1 MIQKPVDGLY
11 SLLPFVQMRSL
22 IDSKDWLRETPNHLA
37 QTQSTTTSSNN
48 QVLPKAEDNSTLFV
62 GGGLAILAVAAL
74 AAYGLRKSGQ
84 LQYFFNRFSRT
95 GRHRASLTQAAKYL
109 DRYQAEFILTKNIP
123 KPPSESILVNPPTA
137 TTQTN
142 QLDMS
147 SKPDLS
153 DKSDKSDQIAMSD
166 QTDVPDSTN
175 ILDQTDISNNTN
187 KPDKTNMSESL
198 IDPPLQTTHDRYIVF
213 VEEVIANINNGKLLS
228 KEHVYNVLCD
238 NLESGTGEIFERVL
252 EEQANLLQANFA
264 AQTDEVKQAKANHK
278 LRALKNLKDAWEQ
291 WQKNYQVQDTCARGL
306 QKILNAEAS
315 ERLATLMQILDP
327 NHTPVFE
334 RQHLQLLTQSLQKS
348 AETSDDESEAFA
360 LRQFAIGITRGLAS
374 FDLLEGA
381 LISWLYKP
389 RQVGFATTKTVGPW
403 YSWSELVTS
412 PLPRE
417 LFAGQAINQS
427 AAAIAQGQRS
437 IDVSAWVELSIL
449 LQYLQKGL
457 VRWFDQQPYDA
468 QAGHHLAGVT
478 FVDFA
483 LIWCE
488 LSNGFQ
494 HSQQLSERDR
504 QALAKIC
511 FRITLQTLR
520 TFAQRENFPLY
531 GGVFA
536 SFAGESFRETIN
548 YLDQPLK
555 ESENTQEKARI
566 LTVLGYSQAWKG
578 NYDQAISLHQEAVS
592 LAREVGDQRCEIAN
606 LNHLSR
612 INIYQKDFSGGESQA
627 QRAVILAR
635 QHGDRQGE
643 ANALT
648 NLGYS
653 EVMILRQQESVMPET
668 LETPISHLERG
679 QKLSEKLNDVQNQA
693 LCYVGLGTAYV
704 TIEQPNQAQIALEK
718 GLAASQQIGD
728 RNLQALSYAY
738 LGEAFYQLNQL
749 EPAIYHACLGMYFLE
764 QHHNPA
770 WQQSAA
776 LVVILQGKLGA
787 ENFLKLLQQQR
798 SQLIAQIGVDGF
810 DHLPSLI
817 DRYRQS

>member
-1 MIQKPVDGLY
+1 MMQKPVDRFY
-11 SLLPFVQMRSL
+11 DLLPLVQNRSL
-22 IDSKDWLRETPNHLA
+22 INSRDWLRETSDHLA
-37 QTQSTTTSSNN
+37 QAQPTSTSTAN
-48 QVLPKAEDNSTLFV
+48 QVLPKTEDNPTLFV
-62 GGGLAILAVAAL
+62 GGGLAILVVAAL

-84 LQYFFNRFSRT
+84 LRYLLNHFSRQ
-95 GRHRASLTQAAKYL
+95 GKHRANLTQAAKDI
-109 DRYQAEFILTKNIP
+109 DRYQAEFILEKNIP
-123 KPPSESILVNPPTA
+123 KPPSESILANPPTA
-137 TTQTN
+137 ITQTN
-142 QLDMS
+142 KTDMS
-147 SKPDLS
+147 SKPDMS
-153 DKSDKSDQIAMSD
+153 DKSDKTNMSD
-166 QTDVPDSTN
+166 KADVPNSTN
-175 ILDQTDISNNTN
+175 KSDKTDIPNN
-187 KPDKTNMSESL
+187 TNMSESL
-198 IDPPLQTTHDRYIVF
+198 SDPPPQTTRDRYIVF

-228 KEHVYNVLCD
+228 KEHVYNVLID

-252 EEQANLLQANFA
+252 EEQANVLQANFA

-306 QKILNAEAS
+306 QKILNTEAS
-315 ERLATLMQILDP
+315 ERLSTLIQILDP

-348 AETSDDESEAFA
+348 AATIDDESEAFA
-360 LRQFAIGITRGLAS
+360 LRQFAIGLTRGLAS
-374 FDLLEGA
+374 FDLLEGS
-381 LISWLYKP
+381 LISWLYKSP
-389 RQVGFATTKTVGPW
+389 QQVGFATTKFVGPW
-403 YSWSELVTS
+403 HNWSQLVTS
-412 PLPRE
+412 HLPRE
-417 LFAGQAINQS
+417 IFAGQASNQS
-427 AAAIAQGQRS
+427 AVAIAQGQRS
-437 IDVSAWVELSIL
+437 VDVSAWVELAIL

-457 VRWFDQQPYDA
+457 VRWFDQQPYNFR
-468 QAGHHLAGVT
+468 AGHHLAGTT
-478 FVDFA
+478 FLAFA

-494 HSQQLSERDR
+494 SSQQLSERDR
-504 QALAKIC
+504 QYLAKIC
-511 FRITLQTLR
+511 FRITLQILR

-536 SFAGESFRETIN
+536 SFAGESLRETIN

-566 LTVLGYSQAWKG
+566 LTVIGYSQAWRG
-578 NYDQAISLHQEAVS
+578 NNDQAISLHQEAVG

-612 INIYQKDFSGGESQA
+612 ISLYQKDFSMSESQA
-627 QRAVILAR
+627 QRALILAR
-635 QHGDRQGE
+635 QNGDRQGE
-643 ANALT
+643 ANALA

-653 EVMILRQQESVMPET
+653 EVMTLRQRESVMPEE
-668 LETPISHLERG
+668 LEMPISHLERG

-704 TIEQPNQAQIALEK
+704 TIEQPSQAQLALEK
-718 GLAASQQIGD
+718 GLALTQQIGD

-764 QHHNPA
+764 QHQSQA

-776 LVVILQGKLGA
+776 LVVILQGKLGT
-787 ENFLKLLQQQR
+787 ENFFNLLQQQR

-810 DHLPSLI
+810 DYLPSLI